1 MAETSVVEFAAAPVR
16 EPINYEGKVCVVTGA
31 ANGIGKGFA
40 EEVARRG
47 AKVVLV
53 DILEDDLKATV
64 EGIVAAGGTAVG
76 YPMDVIDED
85 AWPGLLQFTID
96 TYGAPYLLY
105 NNAGIEYSKLYDEW
119 TSVDWKYYFEAN
131 VFSVVYGCNTFF
143 PAIAENGG
151 GIILTTASTAS
162 LGPLAAHEGIGLPY
176 APSKHACL
184 CFMEEFA
191 LEMAHRGTNIQTAAV
206 MPCVINTDIGLRI
219 DNPLSMPEK
228 YRAQIDKIDNRTEE
242 EKVATQQGYVA
253 LHAPKD
259 SEIYQALRN
268 GGVIEVEEGVNTI
281 LSDLDRGYFYIYTHP
296 GASHAVNMAEFDV
309 RLNPWKQPVSQTQS
323 QAMYTMLSGLPYRP

>member
-1 MAETSVVEFAAAPVR
+1 MAETSVEFAAPIVR

-31 ANGIGKGFA
+31 ANGIGMGFA
-40 EEVARRG
+40 EGVAKRG

-53 DILEDDLKATV
+53 DILADDLAATV
-64 EGIVAAGGTAVG
+64 DRLQAAGYTVCG
-76 YPMDVIDED
+76 YQMDVTVEED
-85 AWPGLLQFTID
+85 WPKLLAWVQENVGEPF
-96 TYGAPYLLY
+96 LLY
-105 NNAGIEYSKLYDEW
+105 NNAGIEYSKSYDCW
-119 TSVDWKYYFEAN
+119 TSTDWYYYFEAN

-143 PAIAENGG
+143 PAIAANGG

-191 LEMAHRGTNIQTAAV
+191 LEMAHRNNGIQVGAV

-219 DNPLSMPEK
+219 DNVLSYPEK
-228 YRAQIDKIDNRTEE
+228 YRDKVDQIDNRTPED
-242 EKVATQQGYVA
+242 KAAAHATYDM
-253 LHAPKD
+253 LHLPKD
-259 SEIYQALRN
+259 HEIYQALRA
-268 GGVIEVEEGVNTI
+268 GGVIEIEEGVETI

-296 GASHAVNMAEFDV
+296 GASHAVNCGEFMR
-309 RLNPWKQPVSQTQS
+309 RLNPYLQPISQGVAS
-323 QAMYTMLSGLPYRP
+323 AEYTALSGLPYRP

>member
-1 MAETSVVEFAAAPVR
+1 MAETSTVEFAAPTVR
-16 EPINYEGKVCVVTGA
+16 EPIDYAGKVCVVTGA
-31 ANGIGKGFA
+31 ANGIGMGFA
-40 EEVARRG
+40 EAICARG

-53 DILEDDLKATV
+53 DILEDDLNATV
-64 EGIVAAGGTAVG
+64 ERLKAAGGDVCG
-76 YPMDVIDED
+76 YQMDVTDED
-85 AWPGLLQFTID
+85 AWPELLKFVQENV
-96 TYGAPYLLY
+96 GAPYLLY
-105 NNAGIEYSKLYDEW
+105 NNAGIEYSKTYDLW
-119 TSVDWKYYFEAN
+119 TSVDWKYYFDAN

-219 DNPLSMPEK
+219 DNPLTIPEK
-228 YRAQIDKIDNRTEE
+228 YRDQYDKIDNRPQE
-242 EKVATQQGYVA
+242 EKDAAHQGYLA

-268 GGVIEVEEGVNTI
+268 GGVIEIEEAAEII

-296 GASHAVNMAEFDV
+296 GASRAVNMAEYDA
-309 RLNPWKQPVSQTQS
+309 RISTYKQPISQTIA
-323 QAMYTMLSGLPYRP
+323 QATYTAMSGLPYRP

>member
-1 MAETSVVEFAAAPVR
+1 MSESSVQFTAPVPR

-31 ANGIGKGFA
+31 ANGIGMGFA

-53 DILEDDLKATV
+53 DILEDDLEATV
-64 EGIVAAGGTAVG
+64 ARIKAIGGEAVG
-76 YPMDVIDED
+76 YPMDVTIEED
-85 AWPGLLQFTID
+85 WPKLLAFTID

-105 NNAGIEYSKLYDEW
+105 NNAGIEYSKDYDQW
-119 TSVDWKYYFEAN
+119 TSVDWKYYMEAN

-143 PAIAENGG
+143 PAIADNGG
-151 GIILTTASTAS
+151 GIILTTASTAA
-162 LGPLAAHEGIGLPY
+162 LGPLAAHEGIGIPY

-191 LEMAHRGTNIQTAAV
+191 LEMAHRENNIQVAAV

-242 EKVATQQGYVA
+242 AKAAAHQTYEM

-259 SEIYQALRN
+259 SEVYQALRA
-268 GGVIEVEEGVNTI
+268 GGVIEIEEGIQTI

-296 GASHAVNMAEFDV
+296 YASHAVNMTEFDC
-309 RLNPWKQPVSQTQS
+309 RLSVYKQPQS
-323 QAMYTMLSGLPYRP
+323 QAVAQAIYTAMSGLPYRP

>member
-1 MAETSVVEFAAAPVR
+1 MSDASVDFNTSIPVR
-16 EPINYEGKVCVVTGA
+16 EPINYQDKVCVVTGA
-31 ANGIGKGFA
+31 ANGIGMGFA
-40 EEVARRG
+40 TEVARRG

-53 DILEDDLKATV
+53 DILEDDLAATV
-64 EGIVAAGGTAVG
+64 ARIKEAGGEATG
-76 YPMDVIDED
+76 YPMDVTDED

-96 TYGAPYLLY
+96 TYGPPYLLY
-105 NNAGIEYSKLYDEW
+105 NNAGIEYAKGYDRW

-191 LEMAHRGTNIQTAAV
+191 LEMAHRENNIQCAAV

-228 YRAQIDKIDNRTEE
+228 YRAQIDKIDNRLQEE
-242 EKVATQQGYVA
+242 IDGAHQTYEL

-259 SEIYQALRN
+259 SEIYQALRA
-268 GGVIEVEEGVNTI
+268 GGVIEIEEGVATI

-296 GASHAVNMAEFDV
+296 GASHAVNMAEYDV
-309 RLNPWKQPVSQTQS
+309 RLSGWKQPVSQTLS
-323 QAMYTMLSGLPYRP
+323 QAMYTAMSGLPYRP